1 MKIITKIINIL
12 LTLVI
17 IIGLIFVFLYAIKI
31 EPYVV
36 LSGSMEP
43 TLQVGSLSF
52 INKNIKYEDVKEG
65 DIVAYRSEKILI
77 EHRVKSIDTN
87 GFVTKGDANEED
99 DGLSVN
105 KMNYI
110 GVNAFNIPY
119 VGYAVRWI
127 QTPKGKIISATLVVC
142 LIVSAFIFDDGD
154 KKKNENKKNKKK
166 KIEKE
171 D

>member
-1 MKIITKIINIL
+1 MQ
-12 LTLVI
+12 
-17 IIGLIFVFLYAIKI
+17 F
-31 EPYVV
+31 
-36 LSGSMEP
+36 
-43 TLQVGSLSF
+43 SLSF

-65 DIVAYRSEKILI
+65 DIVAYKSEKILI

-154 KKKNENKKNKKK
+154 KKNKKK
-166 KIEKE
+166 EIQKE

>member
-127 QTPKGKIISATLVVC
+127 QTPKCKIISATLVV
-142 LIVSAFIFDDGD
+142 
-154 KKKNENKKNKKK
+154 
-166 KIEKE
+166 
-171 D
+171 